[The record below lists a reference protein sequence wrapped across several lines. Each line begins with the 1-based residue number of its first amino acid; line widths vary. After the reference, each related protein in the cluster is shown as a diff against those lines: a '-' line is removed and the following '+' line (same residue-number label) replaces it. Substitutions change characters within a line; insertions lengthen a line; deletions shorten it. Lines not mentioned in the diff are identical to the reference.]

1 MHSLGRSKVHS
12 NQGGSMRKRF
22 AAIASR
28 GCGHILSKGARVA
41 RSPFVHGV
49 LIGSAIAALVFLA
62 M

>member
-1 MHSLGRSKVHS
+1 LRIVT
-12 NQGGSMRKRF
+12 
-22 AAIASR
+22 IASR
-28 GCGHILSKGARVA
+28 GREHFLSKGTGVA